1 MKKEIRTAIYDS
13 DLSIEAF
20 RFEGFEKPFPN
31 HFHDYYVVGYMES
44 GKRNLTCQNRKYQV
58 FEGNILLFNPGDSHG
73 CVQTGNEPLDYR
85 GLNISSKVMM
95 DLAEEITGKRILPVF
110 SQSVIQDD
118 EISSVLRQ
126 LHHLISEDLDLCE
139 KEQMLLLLF
148 SLLFDRYLAD
158 PEERTEEFAR
168 EVKSACEFMEN
179 HYMEKI
185 GLDEICHHASMSK
198 SALLRAFTL
207 TKKITPYSCLLN
219 IRISRAKELLEQ
231 GISPAQAALLTGFF
245 DQSHFSN
252 CFSRFIGLPP
262 GVYQEIFRKDKGTD
276 HEE

>member
-1 MKKEIRTAIYDS
+1 MYDS
-13 DLSIEAF
+13 DLSVEAF

-31 HFHDYYVVGYMES
+31 HFHDYYVVGYMERGS
-44 GKRNLTCQNRKYQV
+44 RILTCQNREYQI

-85 GLNISSKVMM
+85 GLNISTEVMM

-110 SQSVIQDD
+110 SQNVILDD
-118 EISSVLRQ
+118 EISSVLSR
-126 LHHLISEDLDLCE
+126 LHHLISEDLDQCE
-139 KEQMLLLLF
+139 KEQTLLLLF
-148 SLLFDRYLAD
+148 SLLFERYLAA
-158 PEERTEEFAR
+158 PEERKEEFSE
-168 EVKSACEFMEN
+168 EVQSACEFMEN

-185 GLDEICHHASMSK
+185 SLDEICHHASMSK

-207 TKKITPYSCLLN
+207 TKKITPYSYLQN
-219 IRISRAKELLEQ
+219 IRISRAKELLEK
-231 GISPAQAALLTGFF
+231 GISPTQAALLTGFF

-262 GVYQEIFRKDKGTD
+262 GVYQEIFTKDKGTD

>member
-1 MKKEIRTAIYDS
+1 MLRR
-13 DLSIEAF
+13 LF
-20 RFEGFEKPFPN
+20 RFEGFEKPFPS

-44 GKRNLTCQNRKYQV
+44 GKRNLTCQDREYQI

-73 CVQTGNEPLDYR
+73 CIQSGNELLDYL
-85 GLNISSKVMM
+85 GLNISRRVMA
-95 DLAEEITGKRILPVF
+95 DLAEEITGQRFQPVF
-110 SQSVIQDD
+110 SRNVIEDH
-118 EISSVLRQ
+118 EISSVLSR
-126 LHHLISEDLDLCE
+126 LHHLISEDLDQCE
-139 KEQMLLLLF
+139 KEQTLLLLF
-148 SLLFDRYLAD
+148 SLLFAKCLCKPDERKKEFS
-158 PEERTEEFAR
+158 EEVE
-168 EVKSACEFMEN
+168 SACEFMKN

-185 GLDEICHHASMSK
+185 SLDEICHHASMSK

-207 TKKITPYSCLLN
+207 TKKITPYSYLQN

-262 GVYQEIFRKDKGTD
+262 GVYQEIFMKDKGAD